1 MVRVYLL
8 IFVSTLLC
16 TAPVPAPAQN
26 SFKILFF
33 ANVNGTLEN
42 CNCGKEPLGG
52 VDRLKTVL
60 DQNREKYPDLLIISG
75 GDYFNPYSFYRLNIT
90 MLEILNSLKIDLFIP
105 GDQEY
110 IEGNLFTSHI
120 QNTVHDSWFLSND
133 LKTGKVV
140 HSLSYQ
146 DHPVRVYSY
155 LSSSC
160 FSFIPEPENLMLAGS
175 GFKIDANRKESF
187 DIVVFHGY
195 LNEALAL
202 AETNPG
208 IELVLLGHDQY
219 SDTMVQQGTTIMG
232 AGRDAEYVVLLE
244 VTREDTAWQIGQE
257 KIYLNS
263 AVPADVEVTSWIR
276 EYKIKDKTGSR

>member
-1 MVRVYLL
+1 
-8 IFVSTLLC
+8 
-16 TAPVPAPAQN
+16 
-26 SFKILFF
+26 
-33 ANVNGTLEN
+33 
-42 CNCGKEPLGG
+42 
-52 VDRLKTVL
+52 
-60 DQNREKYPDLLIISG
+60 
-75 GDYFNPYSFYRLNIT
+75 
-90 MLEILNSLKIDLFIP
+90 
-105 GDQEY
+105 
-110 IEGNLFTSHI
+110 
-120 QNTVHDSWFLSND
+120 
-133 LKTGKVV
+133 
-140 HSLSYQ
+140 
-146 DHPVRVYSY
+146 
-155 LSSSC
+155 
-160 FSFIPEPENLMLAGS
+160 MLAGS